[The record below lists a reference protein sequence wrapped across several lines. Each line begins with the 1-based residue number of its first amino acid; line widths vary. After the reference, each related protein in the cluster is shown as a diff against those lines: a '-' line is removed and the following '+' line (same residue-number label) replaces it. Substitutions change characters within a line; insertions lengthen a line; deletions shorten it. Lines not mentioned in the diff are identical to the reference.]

1 MPEEGAAT
9 PDGGRDITAAAAG
22 SPASGSVA
30 PEAPDPLTTVPV
42 STSVSEEDDSRAGLP
57 SGVRGPTLAAAGV
70 VGAGAVVG
78 LAGQP
83 WPVAVGGAGLAAL
96 GVVLTV
102 IDLRTHRLPDR
113 LVGPG
118 VCWLL
123 LTLTLAAAVTGQPG
137 ALGRAVL
144 GGLASAVGYLLLGLA
159 RAGGLGL
166 GDVKLSGLLGLWLGW
181 FGWSAVLAGPVAA
194 FILGGLFAS
203 GLLIAGRAGRKSD
216 FAFGPW
222 MLLGAAVATAGSL
235 AGALPY

>member
-1 MPEEGAAT
+1 
-9 PDGGRDITAAAAG
+9 
-22 SPASGSVA
+22 V
-30 PEAPDPLTTVPV
+30 
-42 STSVSEEDDSRAGLP
+42 
-57 SGVRGPTLAAAGV
+57 
-70 VGAGAVVG
+70 GAVVG

-83 WPVAVGGAGLAAL
+83 WTVVVGGAGLAAL

-102 IDLRTHRLPDR
+102 IDVRTHRLPDR

-144 GGLASAVGYLLLGLA
+144 GGLASATGYLLLGLA

-166 GDVKLSGLLGLWLGW
+166 GDVKLGGLLGLWLGW

-194 FILGGLFAS
+194 FIMGGLFAS
-203 GLLIAGRAGRKSD
+203 GLLVAGRAGRKSA